1 MSNDIDILQQINDID
16 LSTVQT
22 GFPLLK
28 SGVVPLTIQSFEDD
42 VEKKALKVKLV
53 TAAPWEDIDGKVI
66 HPGFPITDF
75 IRFNTWT
82 DADGK
87 EKNFGVER
95 VVNLRAAVFGK
106 AKPGDKFDRTALLG
120 QQVQARLKYDPAPRN
135 KKTQEVY
142 GPQTTIEAYLI
153 KK

>member
-1 MSNDIDILQQINDID
+1 MSDIDILQQINDID

-28 SGVVPLTIQSFEDD
+28 SGVVALTIQSFEDD
-42 VEKKALKVKLV
+42 VEKKALKVKFV
-53 TAAPWEDIDGKVI
+53 TAQPWEDIDGKVI
-66 HPGFPITDF
+66 NPGFPQTDF

-82 DADGK
+82 DPDSGK

-95 VVNLRAAVFGK
+95 IVALRAAVFGK
-106 AKPGDKFDRTALLG
+106 AKPGDKFDRSALLG